1 MKIEK
6 IIKTNNGKYKV
17 ELDNKEKIVT
27 YDDVIINNN
36 LLYKKEIDSE
46 ILNKINNDTSYYNIY
61 NKVIKYINIRLRSEK
76 EINLYLD
83 KIGVK
88 EEKENIIK
96 NLKKDNMINDRVF
109 SRSYINDKFNFSNY
123 GINKIRKDLLEHNIN
138 EEVIEEELL
147 IITNGD
153 IINKL
158 RKYVLKKS
166 KVNKKSLYLFKQKM
180 INELINL
187 GYDLDDINLV
197 LSEIKQNDDVLEKN
211 YNIIY
216 NKLSKKYEDEELI
229 FKVKQ
234 KLFQKGF
241 NKDEIEE
248 YIKKRNF

>member
-27 YDDVIINNN
+27 YDVVIINNN

-123 GINKIRKDLLEHNIN
+123 GINKIRKDLLEHNISK
-138 EEVIEEELL
+138 EVIEEELL
-147 IITNGD
+147 IITNED

>member
-1 MKIEK
+1 MVKVTMGPEK
-6 IIKTNNGKYKV
+6 K
-17 ELDNKEKIVT
+17 
-27 YDDVIINNN
+27 
-36 LLYKKEIDSE
+36 S
-46 ILNKINNDTSYYNIY
+46 
-61 NKVIKYINIRLRSEK
+61 RLRSEK

>member
-123 GINKIRKDLLEHNIN
+123 GINKIRKDLLEHNISK
-138 EEVIEEELL
+138 EVIEEELL
-147 IITNGD
+147 IITNED